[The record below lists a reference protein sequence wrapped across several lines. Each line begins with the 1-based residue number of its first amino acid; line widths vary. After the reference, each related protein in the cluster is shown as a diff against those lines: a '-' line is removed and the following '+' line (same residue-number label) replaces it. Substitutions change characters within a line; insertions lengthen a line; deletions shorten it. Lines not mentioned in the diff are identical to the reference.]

1 MKTLIS
7 LTILLLSTSVL
18 ANPNDAVLKSL
29 TYNEGRY
36 IGVTLVSNPNNLS
49 TYTTEKLQVK
59 AYPSYKY
66 DGYSC
71 RDITIAKGKNFG
83 NMSACKVGGDWIF
96 IYPE

>member
-36 IGVTLVSNPNNLS
+36 IGATLVSNPNNLS

>member
-7 LTILLLSTSVL
+7 LTMLLLSTSVL
-18 ANPNDAVLKSL
+18 ANSNEAVLKSL
-29 TYNEGRY
+29 TYNEGRD
-36 IGVTLVSNPNNLS
+36 IGMALVSNPDNLS
-49 TYTTEKLQVK
+49 TYTTDKLQVK